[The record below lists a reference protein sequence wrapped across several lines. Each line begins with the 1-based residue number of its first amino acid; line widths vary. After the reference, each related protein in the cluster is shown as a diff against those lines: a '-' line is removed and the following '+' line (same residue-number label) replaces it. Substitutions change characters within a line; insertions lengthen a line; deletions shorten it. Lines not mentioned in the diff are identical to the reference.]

1 MSIVIVHCGNKN
13 MLCEVCNIYIYG
25 ILFFCKQVYDIDEH
39 GWDDKGNITF
49 YDVLT
54 L

>member
-1 MSIVIVHCGNKN
+1 MFYPCRLENVNC
-13 MLCEVCNIYIYG
+13 YG
-25 ILFFCKQVYDIDEH
+25 ILLFFYKQVYDIDEH